1 MKRTIIQ
8 ASLFIL
14 FVSAIAG
21 SLNAQSPQK
30 YRAEI
35 PFNFEVNGKQY
46 TAGRYTLGPITDSAR
61 SAIVLHGL
69 EKGMTSGI
77 LKQVAQPGNNNWDL
91 PGTMSFLKV
100 DGKYRLVQIATAT
113 FKMKLKAPESVGERI
128 AGAGSNESKTVS
140 INLHK

>member
-8 ASLFIL
+8 ASLVIL

-21 SLNAQSPQK
+21 GLNAQSGQK

-46 TAGRYTLGPITDSAR
+46 TAGKYTLGPISDSAR
-61 SAIVLHGL
+61 SAIVLRGI
-69 EKGMTSGI
+69 EKGMTSGV
-77 LKQVAQPGNNNWDL
+77 LNHVAQPGSNNWDL

-100 DGKYRLVQIATAT
+100 DGQYRLVQIATAT

-128 AGAGSNESKTVS
+128 AKAGSNDSKIVS
-140 INLHK
+140 VNLHK